1 MAVEAAMIQYRKE
14 FVATFEQRTSD
25 LRNSSTK
32 ETVVSGNQA
41 TFLVAGSD
49 GSRAVTRGTNGQI
62 PYGNPSNSQV
72 TATLVEAHAGEE
84 LTGFN
89 IFASQGDQKRIM
101 QMNVMGKLN
110 REIDLVILAELAN
123 ATQDFGTGTASLS
136 TVIGAKVILGNNQV
150 PTNEADNMF
159 AVVSPAFMGYL
170 SQMPEFSSVDY
181 VDMKFFSGP
190 TRRMTRWMGINWIES
205 PLVTG
210 IGTSSEIC
218 YLFHRAALGYA
229 VNVGEDKISAGY
241 DDKQDTSWT
250 RATIYH
256 ASKILQNTGIV
267 KWTHDGSAFVAT

>member
-49 GSRAVTRGTNGQI
+49 GSRAVTRGTNGLI